1 AGSRDRFERANVVRL
16 VLGTAAS
23 PATDDSWL
31 TVEANVDDLDPRLWP
46 GVLQRLID
54 AGAADAWLTPILMK
68 KGRPAHTV
76 SALLPLARLDA
87 VQAVL
92 FAETSTIGA
101 RATTVAKRALDRSW
115 LTVDIDGHSVRV
127 KLATDAGR

>member
-46 GVLQRLID
+46 QVLDRLLD

-76 SALLPLARLDA
+76 SALAPLSRMDE
-87 VQAVL
+87 VRTVL
-92 FAETSTIGA
+92 FRESSTLGVRSTS
-101 RATTVAKRALDRSW
+101 VAKAALDREW
-115 LTVDIDGHSVRV
+115 IVVEI
-127 KLATDAGR
+127 AGE